1 MMVLVASGS
10 YFVAAN
16 LSHVTFLRKCS
27 SLLEGEEGVSQ
38 CPIV

>member
-1 MMVLVASGS
+1 MMVLVASVS

-27 SLLEGEEGVSQ
+27 SLLEGEEEVSQ
-38 CPIV
+38 CPTV